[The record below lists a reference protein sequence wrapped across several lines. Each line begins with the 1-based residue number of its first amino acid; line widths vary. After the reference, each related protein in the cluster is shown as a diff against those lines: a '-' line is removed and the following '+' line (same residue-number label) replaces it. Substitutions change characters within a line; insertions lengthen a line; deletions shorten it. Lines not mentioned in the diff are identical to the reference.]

1 MRLKGQQQNTGLKLA
16 MLIGVVI
23 VIAAVAYLIYFVPR

>member
-16 MLIGVVI
+16 MLMVAVI
-23 VIAAVAYLIYFVPR
+23 AIAAVAYLLYLVPR

>member
-16 MLIGVVI
+16 MLMVAVI
-23 VIAAVAYLIYFVPR
+23 AIAAVAYLLYLAPR